1 MKKALC
7 VGINDYAGFVNDLK
21 GCVNDANDWGNI
33 LENAGFAV
41 DKVLDAQ
48 AAKSTVL
55 SKFDNLITSAKPGD
69 EIVFTYSGHGTSV
82 ADRSGD
88 EIDGYDEALV
98 LHDGIVLD
106 DELRA
111 ILQKADP
118 NAHITV
124 ISDSCFSGTVTRALI
139 SDTAKPRYVKTDDIP
154 PTATLKK
161 KFLEDADMLELL
173 ISGCTDSEYSYDA
186 EINGRWNGAMTAYA
200 VSEMRAGQTY
210 NEFYVK
216 LRQHLPSDDYPQTP
230 QLEGS
235 DVNKNRPVFAANTE
249 PFPPSEPDTPGGLWA
264 WLKKY
269 WWVILIVLIVGFVV
283 WRYLL

>member
-21 GCVNDANDWGNI
+21 GCVNDANDWGTI
-33 LENAGFAV
+33 LEYAGFEV
-41 DKVLDAQ
+41 DKVFDAQ
-48 AAKSTVL
+48 ATKSTVL
-55 SKFDNLITSAKPGD
+55 STFDHLITSAKAGD

-98 LHDGIVLD
+98 LRDGTVLD
-106 DELRA
+106 DELRT

-118 NAHITV
+118 GVHITIV
-124 ISDSCFSGTVTRALI
+124 SDSCFSGTVTRALI
-139 SDTAKPRYVKTDDIP
+139 SDTAKPRYVKTEDIP
-154 PTATLKK
+154 LAATLKK

-210 NEFYVK
+210 NEFYEK

-235 DVNKNRPVFAANTE
+235 DANKNRPVFAANTE
-249 PFPPSEPDTPGGLWA
+249 PLPPSEPVVPGGLWA